1 MIAHQVEI
9 GDNIDGRTV
18 VDIDYCDNTPDHSWQ
33 IIFSFE
39 DGTSMTVGEYERV

>member
-1 MIAHQVEI
+1 MIAHQVES

-18 VDIDYCDNTPDHSWQ
+18 VDIDCCDNTEDHSWY

-39 DGTSMTVGEYERV
+39 DDSSMTVGEYERV